1 MEDFTTKIPLLKKID
16 KDIFGRID
24 KFKQTPNYNGLQDF
38 YNGLEEEQQKVF
50 KAAGILVILLIP
62 VMVLGF
68 FVWQNNSLKSD
79 LDLRVSI
86 VAKANQII
94 GQNQGLREVSPQIL
108 SPNPIDSS
116 SMMTSRLSN
125 MLSSMGVDLSKIQVA
140 DFNSELISSAV
151 NKAEANFSFTNLSTD
166 ELMNLFTAMIQR
178 EKFRVSSVNI
188 KKNPDTNLLQGQF
201 HAIHYSSVS
210 ANAEEE

>member
-1 MEDFTTKIPLLKKID
+1 MEDFNTKIPLFKKID
-16 KDIFGRID
+16 KEIFTRID

-50 KAAGILVILLIP
+50 KAVGVLILFLVPVIILS
-62 VMVLGF
+62 F
-68 FVWQNNSLKSD
+68 FVWQNNNLRAD
-79 LDLRVSI
+79 LDMRVSI
-86 VAKANQII
+86 VAKSNQII
-94 GQNQGLREVSPQIL
+94 GQNQGLREVSPMVL
-108 SPNPIDSS
+108 SQSPIDSS

-140 DFNSELISSAV
+140 DFNSEMISTAV
-151 NKAEANFSFTNLSTD
+151 NKAEANFSFSNLSTD

-201 HAIHYSSVS
+201 HAIHYSSVTE
-210 ANAEEE
+210 NVEED